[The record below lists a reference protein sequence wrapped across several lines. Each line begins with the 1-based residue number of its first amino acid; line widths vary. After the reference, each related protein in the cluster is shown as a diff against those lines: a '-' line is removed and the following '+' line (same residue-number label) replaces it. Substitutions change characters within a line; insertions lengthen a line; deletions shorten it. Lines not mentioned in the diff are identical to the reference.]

1 MTDTASATTVAAA
14 VQADETMSGEI
25 NLIGEAAGAAGTGDG
40 TAAAGTGNGAAA
52 TGTAGTGDGAQAGSG
67 DAGAAIAMQPD
78 GMNEL
83 VGQAG
88 TDSAAQLPSAGSG
101 PENRL
106 VGNPV
111 VGTPAAGTTQSAGS
125 SVDSANYASYED
137 MVAEYKADITEIKAG
152 DTHDKNIVSLYNPML
167 YIGDGGTDD
176 PAWTRI
182 VMGASEGDMSLF
194 ASMNLMIRWLNAGTD
209 ATVEW
214 QWDGGHVP
222 SEILGDSFALC
233 VDEMYGKHVPGAI
246 AVTKKPAEALTA
258 NGTAESPTGTDIRS
272 WIDYGNPSNVSFTLA
287 DAVSYRTGGANK
299 AVPGFDVID
308 YGQED
313 YEFGSYGK
321 DARHWDEAV
330 YEALSEHADVLK
342 PLFNS

>member
-1 MTDTASATTVAAA
+1 
-14 VQADETMSGEI
+14 
-25 NLIGEAAGAAGTGDG
+25 
-40 TAAAGTGNGAAA
+40 
-52 TGTAGTGDGAQAGSG
+52 
-67 DAGAAIAMQPD
+67 
-78 GMNEL
+78 
-83 VGQAG
+83 
-88 TDSAAQLPSAGSG
+88 
-101 PENRL
+101 
-106 VGNPV
+106 
-111 VGTPAAGTTQSAGS
+111 
-125 SVDSANYASYED
+125 
-137 MVAEYKADITEIKAG
+137 
-152 DTHDKNIVSLYNPML
+152 
-167 YIGDGGTDD
+167 
-176 PAWTRI
+176 
-182 VMGASEGDMSLF
+182 
-194 ASMNLMIRWLNAGTD
+194 
-209 ATVEW
+209 
-214 QWDGGHVP
+214 
-222 SEILGDSFALC
+222 
-233 VDEMYGKHVPGAI
+233 MYGKHVPGAI